1 MAFFQF
7 LFVHETVHLI
17 ASAVIALLL
26 WKVYSNRWVI
36 AISLIAGLLI
46 DIDHLFDY
54 VIDYPR
60 VVGPIFD
67 LSKITLY
74 DYMSSAGK
82 VYVLFHSL
90 DFIWIW
96 WFVGRFLNSKL
107 KVKGIEWALILP
119 IVLHIFVDYA
129 SYTPHPLGYFLLFRI
144 FHNFSQDRFNG
155 G

>member
-82 VYVLFHSL
+82 VYVLF
-90 DFIWIW
+90 IAWILSGSGGLSAV
-96 WFVGRFLNSKL
+96 FKL
-107 KVKGIEWALILP
+107 QTQSQRYRMGFDSPHCSTYLCRLC
-119 IVLHIFVDYA
+119 VLHA
-129 SYTPHPLGYFLLFRI
+129 SPIRLFLLFRI